1 MLIGIPKEA
10 AGQALV
16 AAAPDGAGKLAKLG
30 YDVCIESG
38 AGASASYNDYAYD
51 NAEVGARVVSR
62 EEAWGADIVLHLDMP
77 SDEELG
83 LMKDGAVLICRMNP
97 YGTPDLVDRLAA
109 KKITGLAMDA
119 IPRISRAQSMDVRSS
134 MMNIGGYRAV
144 IEAANVFGRTFGGQ
158 VTAAGKSR
166 PARVYVIGVGVAGLA
181 AIGQARA
188 MGAEVFATD
197 VRADVADQVESLGA
211 TFVEIPVKQE
221 SADGYA
227 RPLTE
232 EEQQQ
237 VLQVYAEQAALSD
250 IVITTAAV
258 PGRAAPLLVT
268 AEAVEGMRSGSVIV
282 DMGASALGGN
292 CELSRVGE
300 VVRTANGVTI
310 VGYDDLPSR
319 LPRYASQLYGQN
331 IVNFLKLATPGK
343 DGQLKLNMDDEVQR
357 GVTVTLDGEGMW
369 PPPAVKVSAAPKK
382 EAPAADEAKSQ
393 QDLISGTGKT
403 ERMMRGMWWKAT
415 LGVIALALIVAAPES
430 MTGHFFVFV
439 LSCVIG
445 FYVITNVTHTLHTPL
460 MSVTNAISG
469 IIIVG
474 AVLQIAATD
483 NVVVIVMSFI
493 AIAIAAINIFGGF
506 LVTHRMLKMF
516 ERSSE

>member
-1 MLIGIPKEA
+1 
-10 AGQALV
+10 
-16 AAAPDGAGKLAKLG
+16 
-30 YDVCIESG
+30 
-38 AGASASYNDYAYD
+38 
-51 NAEVGARVVSR
+51 
-62 EEAWGADIVLHLDMP
+62 
-77 SDEELG
+77 
-83 LMKDGAVLICRMNP
+83 
-97 YGTPDLVDRLAA
+97 
-109 KKITGLAMDA
+109 
-119 IPRISRAQSMDVRSS
+119 MDVRSS

-227 RPLTE
+227 KPLTE
-232 EEQQQ
+232 EEQQL

-258 PGRAAPLLVT
+258 PGRKAPLLVT
-268 AEAVEGMRSGSVIV
+268 ADAVAGMRSGSVIV

-300 VVRTANGVTI
+300 IVHTDNGVAI

-331 IVNFLKLATPGK
+331 IVNFLKLATPEK
-343 DGQLKLNMDDEVQR
+343 DGQLQLNMDDEVQR
-357 GVTVTLDGEGMW
+357 GVTVTLGCENMW

-382 EAPAADEAKSQ
+382 EPEPEKPEPEF
-393 QDLISGTGKT
+393 DLISGTGKE
-403 ERMMRGMWWKAT
+403 ERMIRGMWWKAT
-415 LGVIALALIVAAPES
+415 LGVIAAALVVAAPES

-439 LSCVIG
+439 LACVIG
-445 FYVITNVTHTLHTPL
+445 FYVITSVTHTLHTPL
-460 MSVTNAISG
+460 MSVTNAVSG
-469 IIIVG
+469 IIVVG

-483 NVVVIVMSFI
+483 NIAVIVMAFI
-493 AIAIAAINIFGGF
+493 AIAIASINIFGGF
-506 LVTHRMLKMF
+506 LVTNRMLKMF
-516 ERSSE
+516 ERSSK

>member
-1 MLIGIPKEA
+1 MIIGIPREA
-10 AGQALV
+10 CGQALV
-16 AAAPDGAGKLAKLG
+16 SSAPEGVGKLMKLG
-30 YDVCIESG
+30 YDVCVESG
-38 AGASASYNDYAYD
+38 AGLSASFND
-51 NAEVGARVVSR
+51 GAFEQAGATVVDR
-62 EEAWGADIVLHLDMP
+62 ETAWGSDIVLHLDLP
-77 SDEELG
+77 SDDELD
-83 LMKDGAVLICRMNP
+83 LMKEGSTLICRMNP
-97 YGTPDLVDRLAA
+97 YGDPSIADKLAA
-109 KKITGLAMDA
+109 RNITGLAMDA
-119 IPRISRAQSMDVRSS
+119 IPRLSRAQSMDVRSS

-144 IEAANVFGRTFGGQ
+144 IEAASVFGRTFGGQ

-181 AIGQARA
+181 AIGQAGS

-197 VRADVADQVESLGA
+197 VRAEVADQVESLGA
-211 TFVEIPVKQE
+211 TFVEIPVKQQ

-237 VLQVYAEQAALSD
+237 VLQVYADQAALSD

-258 PGRAAPLLVT
+258 PGRKAPLLLT
-268 AEAVEGMRSGSVIV
+268 EEAVAGMKPGSVIV

-292 CELSRVGE
+292 CALSKVGE
-300 VVRTANGVTI
+300 VVRTEGGVTI
-310 VGYDDLPSR
+310 IGYDDLPSR
-319 LPRYASQLYGQN
+319 LPAYASQLYGQN

-343 DGQLKLNMDDEVQR
+343 DGQLQLNMEDEVQR
-357 GVTVTLDGEGMW
+357 GVTVSLGSENMW

-382 EAPAADEAKSQ
+382 EEKPADSAEKPSSDIITGTSKDESV
-393 QDLISGTGKT
+393 L
-403 ERMMRGMWWKAT
+403 RRMWWKAV
-415 LGVIALALIVAAPES
+415 LGVIAIALVVAAPEE
-430 MTGHFFVFV
+430 MTQHFFVFV
-439 LSCVIG
+439 LACVIG
-445 FYVITNVTHTLHTPL
+445 FYVITDVSHTLHTPL

-474 AVLQIAATD
+474 ALLQVAATGD
-483 NVVVIVMSFI
+483 VLVLALATI